1 MADICASVCLGMP
14 GAIRQP
20 SFIDS
25 LFKRKRILDRWH
37 NSCLLWRT
45 DMNVVPCERRW
56 RHYRVQAVK
65 KLSSIRVKYGLSVT
79 MSRQS
84 ARRGLPA
91 FLTELSYIVINR
103 WFYPVQLPTT
113 GGFHE

>member
-1 MADICASVCLGMP
+1 
-14 GAIRQP
+14 
-20 SFIDS
+20 
-25 LFKRKRILDRWH
+25 
-37 NSCLLWRT
+37 
-45 DMNVVPCERRW
+45 MNVVPCERRW